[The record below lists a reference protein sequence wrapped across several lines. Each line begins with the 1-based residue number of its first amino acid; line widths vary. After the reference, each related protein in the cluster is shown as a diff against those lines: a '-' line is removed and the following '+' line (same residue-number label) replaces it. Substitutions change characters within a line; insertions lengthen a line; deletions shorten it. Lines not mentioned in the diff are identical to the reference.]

1 VLAADDGSKGMSK
14 YQLDL
19 SKWRALPRMPPWP
32 RGHGGFFLTGY
43 DARKFSGEGM
53 TAYIALAVVVVIDLG
68 NCLYNRLRT
77 HKNQVENAFAQID
90 VQLKRRHDLIP
101 NLVEVARGYLQHEAQ
116 TLEAVIRAR
125 RGRQRCRQGPA
136 VAGQGAGH
144 GGSDGCG
151 AGAGRSGGRLMAL
164 AEAYPTLKADA
175 RMQQLSEEITST
187 ENRIGFARQSY
198 NDEVLEFNNQAGQFP
213 DLIVARLV
221 GFVHLDMLASTQS
234 EQERA
239 VPQVRF

>member
-1 VLAADDGSKGMSK
+1 
-14 YQLDL
+14 
-19 SKWRALPRMPPWP
+19 
-32 RGHGGFFLTGY
+32 
-43 DARKFSGEGM
+43 M
-53 TAYIALAVVVVIDLG
+53 TAYIALAVVVVIVIWAIA
-68 NCLYNRLRT
+68 LYNRLRT

-101 NLVEVARGYLQHEAQ
+101 NLVEVARGYMQHEAQ

-125 RGRQRCRQGPA
+125 GEAVSAADKARQSPGKTQAMGA
-136 VAGQGAGH
+136 LMAAEQVLGGQV
-144 GGSDGCG
+144 
-151 AGAGRSGGRLMAL
+151 GRLMAL
-164 AEAYPTLKADA
+164 AEAYNTLKADA
-175 RMQQLSEEITST
+175 RMKQLSEEITST

-221 GFVHLDMLASTQS
+221 GFVHMDMLASTQS

>member
-1 VLAADDGSKGMSK
+1 
-14 YQLDL
+14 
-19 SKWRALPRMPPWP
+19 
-32 RGHGGFFLTGY
+32 
-43 DARKFSGEGM
+43 M
-53 TAYIALAVVVVIDLG
+53 TAYIALAVVVVIVIWAIA
-68 NCLYNRLRT
+68 LYNRLRT

-101 NLVEVARGYLQHEAQ
+101 NLVEVARGYMQHEAQ

-125 RGRQRCRQGPA
+125 GEAVSAADKARQSPGKAQVMGA
-136 VAGQGAGH
+136 LMAAEQVLGGQM
-144 GGSDGCG
+144 
-151 AGAGRSGGRLMAL
+151 GRLMAL

-198 NDEVLEFNNQAGQFP
+198 NDEVLDFNNQAGQFP

-221 GFVHLDMLASTQS
+221 GFVHLDMLALTQS

>member
-1 VLAADDGSKGMSK
+1 MLTTLILLAIVIAIAFWGVGI
-14 YQLDL
+14 YNGLV
-19 SKWRALPRMPPWP
+19 
-32 RGHGGFFLTGY
+32 T
-43 DARKFSGEGM
+43 ARNAFK
-53 TAYIALAVVVVIDLG
+53 
-68 NCLYNRLRT
+68 
-77 HKNQVENAFAQID
+77 NAFAQID
-90 VQLKRRHDLIP
+90 VQLQRRFDLIP
-101 NLVEVARGYLQHEAQ
+101 NLVEVARGYMQHEAQ

-125 RGRQRCRQGPA
+125 GEAVSAADKARQSPGKAQAMGA
-136 VAGQGAGH
+136 LMAAEQVLGGQV
-144 GGSDGCG
+144 
-151 AGAGRSGGRLMAL
+151 GRLMAL
-164 AEAYPTLKADA
+164 AEAYPTLKADG

-221 GFVHLDMLASTQS
+221 GFVHMDMLASTLS